1 MSKDLLD
8 ITELS
13 RMLNLVDEKSGK
25 PLNHILRYWEK
36 EFKDIKP
43 TFLSGKRRYYNKKQ
57 VEKIKF
63 IKFLLKDK
71 GLTIKGVKM
80 FLKEEKNIDGSLK
93 NTIEKDYFKSK
104 LKVKSKNLLKK
115 LKGLKK
121 YG

>member
-1 MSKDLLD
+1 MLKDLLD

-13 RMLNLVDEKSGK
+13 HMLNLVDEKSGK

-63 IKFLLKDK
+63 IKYLLKDK
-71 GLTIKGVKM
+71 GLTIKGVKR

-93 NTIEKDYFKSK
+93 NTIKKDYFKSK
-104 LKVKSKNLLKK
+104 LEVKSKNILKK

>member
-104 LKVKSKNLLKK
+104 LKDKSKNLLKK
-115 LKGLKK
+115 LKDLKK

>member
-1 MSKDLLD
+1 MLKDLLD

-13 RMLNLVDEKSGK
+13 RMLNLIDQKSGK

-63 IKFLLKDK
+63 IKFLLKDQ
-71 GLTIKGVKM
+71 GLTIKGAKR

-93 NTIEKDYFKSK
+93 NTIEKDYFKSR
-104 LKVKSKNLLKK
+104 LKVKSKNILKK
-115 LKGLKK
+115 IKVLKK

>member
-1 MSKDLLD
+1 MLKDLLD

-13 RMLNLVDEKSGK
+13 RMLNLIDQKSGK

-43 TFLSGKRRYYNKKQ
+43 TFLSGKRRYYNEKQ

-63 IKFLLKDK
+63 IKFLLKDQ
-71 GLTIKGVKM
+71 GLTIKGAKR

-93 NTIEKDYFKSK
+93 NTIEKDYFKSR
-104 LKVKSKNLLKK
+104 LKVKSKNILKK
-115 LKGLKK
+115 IKVLKK

>member
-104 LKVKSKNLLKK
+104 LKDKSKNLLKK